1 MKNYTKK
8 LLTVLTELKTT
19 ELSQLESLLGVSSEG
34 SAELQESLRLLANRN
49 IVRLNGEKV
58 ELKIPEDYRL
68 GLFRGNEKGFGF
80 LLPFS
85 GEKDFYV
92 FHKNLRGSLDGDI
105 VLGKITRPVSGTKLA
120 EVKIMEIIEEGSS
133 KYLGTYYSNG
143 DNGYVMLNNKRIA
156 EPIYISQSKVNGAE
170 DEQSVFVSILM
181 RGKKGKGISGEV
193 VDVLGSKGDIG
204 LEILTMVRE
213 RNIDVDFSPEALA
226 EAEAKP
232 EVVSETDI
240 KGRIDLRNEIILTID
255 GSDSKDLDDAISIKK
270 LPNGNHLLGVHI
282 ADVAHYVTEGSALD
296 QDALQRATSV
306 YLVDRVIPMLPR
318 KLSNGICSLN
328 PHVDRLTL
336 SCTME
341 VNGQGKV
348 VHSKIEET
356 VINSKR
362 RMTYDDVKAILSDKD
377 EVLISEYQDIYP
389 TLLLMEELA
398 RIFMVKRANR
408 GSIDFDFAESKV
420 ILDENNVP
428 IDIKKY
434 ERNLATRLIE
444 EFMIAANETVSEV
457 YTNLEIPFV
466 YRIHEYPD
474 PIRMGAFKDFIQLFG
489 FALPPTEFTPKLLQ
503 QLLAEIKGSS
513 GEYAIQYMMLRS
525 LKKAVYSPDN
535 IGHFG
540 LASEFYSHFT
550 SPIRRYPDL
559 QIHRIIKEHL
569 AGRLSSKRKE
579 NLLEVVKESSEHSS
593 KQELNAQGAERDS
606 VQLKKAEYMQDK
618 IGEKY
623 EGIVSGITEYG
634 LYVQLD
640 NTVEGLIHI
649 TKMKDDYYN
658 FDEAT
663 YSFTGERTGKRHTL
677 GDKVQVELVHVN
689 VLKREIDFAFAEP
702 EAEEVVDEA

>member
-1 MKNYTKK
+1 MKSYMRK
-8 LLTVLTELKTT
+8 LLTILTESKTI
-19 ELSQLESLLGVSSEG
+19 ELSRLIEQLGLSKEENEG
-34 SAELQESLRLLANRN
+34 LPETLRLLSNRN
-49 IVRLNGEKV
+49 IVRLKEELV

-68 GLFRGNEKGFGF
+68 GVFRGNEKGFGF

-85 GEKDFYV
+85 GEQDFYV
-92 FHKNLRGSLDGDI
+92 FHKNLRGSLDGDL
-105 VLGKITRPVSGTKLA
+105 VLGKITRPRSGTKLA
-120 EVKIMEIIEEGSS
+120 EVKIMEIVEEGSP

-156 EPIYISQSKVNGAE
+156 EPIYISKSKANGVE

-181 RGKKGKGISGEV
+181 RGKKGKGISGEI
-193 VDVLGSKGDIG
+193 VDVLGNKGDIG

-226 EAEAKP
+226 EADAKP
-232 EVVSETDI
+232 EIVSEADI
-240 KGRIDLRNEIILTID
+240 KGRVDLRNEIILTID
-255 GSDSKDLDDAISIKK
+255 GSDSKDLDDAISIEK
-270 LPNGNHLLGVHI
+270 LPSGNYLLGVHI
-282 ADVAHYVTEGSALD
+282 ADVAHYVPEGSALD

-328 PHVDRLTL
+328 PQVDRLTL

-341 VNGQGKV
+341 VNGQGTV
-348 VHSKIEET
+348 VNQKIEET
-356 VINSKR
+356 VIKSKR
-362 RMTYDDVKAILSDKD
+362 RMTYDDVKEILTNKD
-377 EVLISEYQDIYP
+377 EALIAEYADIYP

-398 RIFMVKRANR
+398 RVFMTKRANR
-408 GSIDFDFAESKV
+408 GSIDFDFSESKV
-420 ILDENNVP
+420 ILDENNMP

-434 ERNLATRLIE
+434 DRNLATRLIE
-444 EFMIAANETVSEV
+444 EFMIAANETVSEA
-457 YTNLEIPFV
+457 YTKLEIPFV

-474 PIRMGAFKDFIQLFG
+474 PIRMSAFKDFIQLFG
-489 FALPPTEFTPKLLQ
+489 FELPPTEFTPKLLQ
-503 QLLAEIKGSS
+503 QLLTEIKGSS

-525 LKKAVYSPDN
+525 LKKAIYSPDN

-569 AGRLSSKRKE
+569 SGRLSSTRKE
-579 NLLEVVKESSEHSS
+579 SLLEVVKESSEHSS

-606 VQLKKAEYMQDK
+606 IQLKKAEYMQDK
-618 IGEKY
+618 IGETY
-623 EGIVSGITEYG
+623 AATISGITEYG
-634 LYVQLD
+634 LYVQLE

-677 GDKVQVELVHVN
+677 GDKVEVELVHVN
-689 VLKREIDFAFAEP
+689 VLKREIDFDFAQS
-702 EAEEVVDEA
+702 EAEEGEE